1 MANVI
6 AKSKNLRVSAQ
17 KARLVADQIRKMSI
31 SSALDTLSFSN
42 KKSAVFVLKTLNSAI
57 ANAENNLDLDI
68 DDLSIKSIFVDE
80 GRTLK
85 RMKARAKGRS
95 NRILKRSCHISI
107 VLTDNQE

>member
-68 DDLSIKSIFVDE
+68 DDLSIKSIYVDE
-80 GRTLK
+80 GRTMK